1 VRVAS
6 FIALFSLMA
15 LAFAVPTGAG
25 ADSPSSPVIT
35 NAIAWLLT
43 QQEADGGFEVS
54 NFQGFETADAI
65 LAIAEAAQTTSTWN
79 AADAF
84 AAVST
89 TRYNGSGDTPLDAI
103 DDWIAK
109 PGGVNPGEAA
119 KIIVLVAAPLGLDP
133 TDFGAAHTDLA
144 AIVYP
149 SGCGDAPNT
158 TSIFFNEVILVALG
172 GEVLCGEPEAGVLDV
187 IRAAQ
192 RSDGGWNFL
201 GSPDDLPFPA
211 DSDVDTTTSALHALL
226 AGGAAWNDDAV
237 LDGLN
242 FLSDQY
248 EPTTGAF
255 KGFGFDD
262 PNATATSM
270 FAITAAGFD
279 PSSSCWRVTVDPTTA
294 SAPYLDPA
302 GYLHALQAPSGE
314 IVGPIPNT
322 FATTQSVEALLASW
336 WPLTR
341 ATGAPD
347 CVPPDPPEP
356 GGPTD
361 PTDPTDPTGPA
372 DPLDQS
378 IIVSPVEL
386 TRWFTG

>member
-6 FIALFSLMA
+6 FVALLSLSTVVLGA
-15 LAFAVPTGAG
+15 LVGPAGAG
-25 ADSPSSPVIT
+25 SDSPSSPVVT
-35 NAIAWLLT
+35 DAAAWLLT
-43 QQEADGGFEVS
+43 QQESDGGFEIS
-54 NFQGFETADAI
+54 NFQGFETADGI
-65 LAIAEAAQTTSTWN
+65 LAIAEAAQTTSTWST
-79 AADAF
+79 DEAF
-84 AAVST
+84 TAVSS
-89 TRYNGSGDTPLDAI
+89 TRFAGFGDTPLDAI

-133 TDFGAAHTDLA
+133 SDFGAGNTDLA

-149 SGCGDAPNT
+149 SGCGAAPDT
-158 TSIFFNEVILVALG
+158 TNIFFNEIVLVALG
-172 GEVLCGEPEAGVLDV
+172 GDVLCGTPDADVLAQ
-187 IRAAQ
+187 IRAGQ

-226 AGGAAWNDDAV
+226 AGGAAWNDAAV
-237 LDGLN
+237 HDGLK

-248 EPTTGAF
+248 ETTTGAF

-270 FAITAAGFD
+270 FAISAAGFD
-279 PSSSCWRVTVDPTTA
+279 PSSSCWRVTVDPATA
-294 SAPYLDPA
+294 SDPYVDPA
-302 GYLHALQAPSGE
+302 EYLHSLQAPDGE

-322 FATTQSVEALLASW
+322 FATTQSVEALLLSW

-341 ATGAPD
+341 ATAAPD
-347 CVPPDPPEP
+347 CAPPPTPDPSD
-356 GGPTD
+356 TV
-361 PTDPTDPTGPA
+361 T
-372 DPLDQS
+372 
-378 IIVSPVEL
+378 VSPDHADAVAL
-386 TRWFTG
+386 TPRFTG